1 MRILFHI
8 VSNFKLSV
16 FILRLHRTVLEAL
29 AAEKAA
35 VETNPEEIELDMDE
49 AIDWRVGFSAKVMV
63 RFDDRRCRWGE

>member
-1 MRILFHI
+1 MIAVNEDI

-16 FILRLHRTVLEAL
+16 FLLRLHRTLEAL

-49 AIDWRVGFSAKVMV
+49 AIGDV
-63 RFDDRRCRWGE
+63 DGENGDGIKPFCNLKIP